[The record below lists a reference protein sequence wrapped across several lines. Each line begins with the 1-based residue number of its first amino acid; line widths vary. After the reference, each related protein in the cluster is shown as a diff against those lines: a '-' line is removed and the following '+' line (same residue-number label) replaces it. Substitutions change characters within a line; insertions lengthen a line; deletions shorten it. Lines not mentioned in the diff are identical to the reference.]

1 MRIGLI
7 SDIHSNYIALK
18 TALDFLEGKIDVL
31 LCSGDFVGYGPSPK
45 KCIEALIDF
54 PLPHYYCIG
63 NHDLKVRYQ
72 YSCNINKPLERDFK
86 ILSKFRF
93 SEVAEE
99 MIKRNASELK
109 DIHFDFLCSLS
120 FKQIFQLK
128 GYNIY
133 LTHGTPS
140 VRRAENVGKYLFAP
154 PRLTNEVINNRI
166 SKDKYAKKSDLIIVG
181 HSHQRFL
188 IDRSRLF
195 HWSLINDI
203 LDKKQT
209 KFPLTFSTKRKKVIL
224 NPGSVGQ
231 TRDGTG
237 NASFTIINIEKQKI
251 VFHDL
256 DYPRTKFYQLVKKK
270 CDPEIHGDNFW
281 ENRFGNFSKNRE
293 L

>member
-7 SDIHSNYIALK
+7 SDIHSNYIALQ
-18 TALDFLEGKIDVL
+18 TTLDFLKGKIDVL

-45 KCIEALIDF
+45 ECIEALIDF
-54 PLPHYYCIG
+54 PLPNYYCLG
-63 NHDLKVRYQ
+63 NHDLGVRYQ
-72 YSCNINKPLERDFK
+72 YSYNTNSTLEKDAK

-93 SEVAEE
+93 SEEAEE

-109 DIHFDFLCSLS
+109 DIHFDFLRNLP

-140 VRRAENVGKYLFAP
+140 VRRAENVGKYLFLP

-195 HWSLINDI
+195 HWSLIDDI
-203 LDKKQT
+203 LNKKQT
-209 KFPLTFSTKRKKVIL
+209 KFPLTFSFKRRKVIF

-231 TRDGTG
+231 ARDGTG
-237 NASFTIINIEKQKI
+237 NASFTIINIEKQEI

-256 DYPRTKFYQLVKKK
+256 DYPRKKFYQLVKKK
-270 CDPEIHGDNFW
+270 CDSEIHGDNFW
-281 ENRFGNFSKNRE
+281 ENRFGHFSKKQ
-293 L
+293 